1 MTSRLLAASS
11 SAMAAAS
18 FYVVTS
24 DDVVPIGC
32 YQGADLGA
40 GMECLIEQEILG
52 RRSETVPGRLAEL
65 LQDLGFEWELLSEP
79 GHMRFL
85 GHAAFM
91 LGQAKEQAASAAGS
105 ILQEVD
111 IPAIPLDGV
120 SVVDQAT
127 PVMRRYL
134 ELTSADASLY
144 GDSPYEVTSAGSAY
158 MLRQTGCF
166 QKFAACLDRHLIAGS
181 LPVALFEISDS
192 FRWEPEN
199 TLQLSYRLRRFHL
212 PEAHIHARTIDDAA
226 ELTLQLHPRILS
238 ILSELE
244 ADLVLL
250 ISATHEFAS
259 SHPDYFRKL
268 ASCTNSPAL
277 LKVSPPET
285 MCEDGVEVDVEYK
298 IVDSTGCCR
307 ELSTFQIDERIT
319 RTFGVR
325 CDDGTSPAT
334 IHSVFSGGVER
345 YLYMTLDRIVR
356 SEASGS
362 RRHLPLWISPVVTR
376 IVPADTASTQSALS
390 IAARLCDAGVRA
402 EFDDRGQGTESAIN
416 DADLL
421 LVPYL
426 IVADEDSAR
435 SDIVYVRDFVSGT
448 FTDRD
453 IRTLIAEIQDVGGRG
468 RLDRVARLSRQP
480 IRRRIPHRR

>member
-1 MTSRLLAASS
+1 MTDP
-11 SAMAAAS
+11 S

-52 RRSETVPGRLAEL
+52 RRSETVPDRLAEL
-65 LQDLGFEWELLSEP
+65 LQDLGFEWEPLSEP

-91 LGQAKEQAASAAGS
+91 LGQAKEHAARVAGS
-105 ILQEVD
+105 ILQAAD
-111 IPAIPLDGV
+111 ISAVPLDGV
-120 SVVDQAT
+120 SLVDQST

-134 ELTSADASLY
+134 EMTSADASLY
-144 GDSPYEVTSAGSAY
+144 GDSAYEVTGAGRAY

-166 QKFAACLDRHLIAGS
+166 QKFAACLDRRLVAGS

-199 TLQLSYRLRRFHL
+199 TLQLSHRLRRFHL
-212 PEAHIHARTIDDAA
+212 PEAHIHTRTVHDAA
-226 ELTLQLHPRILS
+226 ELSHQLHPRILS
-238 ILSELE
+238 TLSELE

-250 ISATHEFAS
+250 ICATHEFAS
-259 SHPDYFRKL
+259 SHPDYLQEL
-268 ASCTNSPAL
+268 ASRTNSPAL
-277 LKVSPPET
+277 LKVSAPGT

-307 ELSTFQIDERIT
+307 ELSTFQIDEQIT
-319 RTFGVR
+319 STFGVR
-325 CDDGTSPAT
+325 CDDGTTPAT

-345 YLYMTLDRIVR
+345 YLYMALDRIVR
-356 SEASGS
+356 SEANGL
-362 RRHLPLWISPVVTR
+362 RRHLPLWISPVVAR
-376 IVPADTASTQSALS
+376 VVPADAASTQSALS
-390 IAARLCDAGVRA
+390 IADRLSGAGIRT
-402 EFDDRGQGTESAIN
+402 ELDDRGQGTESAIS
-416 DADLL
+416 DADSL

-426 IVADEDSAR
+426 ILANEDSAR
-435 SDIVYVRDFVSGT
+435 SNVIRVRDFVSGT
-448 FTDRD
+448 FTERD
-453 IRTLIAEIQDVGGRG
+453 IRNLITETQHAGAR
-468 RLDRVARLSRQP
+468 RSPDRVNRLSRQP
-480 IRRRIPHRR
+480 IKAPSTAQGAA